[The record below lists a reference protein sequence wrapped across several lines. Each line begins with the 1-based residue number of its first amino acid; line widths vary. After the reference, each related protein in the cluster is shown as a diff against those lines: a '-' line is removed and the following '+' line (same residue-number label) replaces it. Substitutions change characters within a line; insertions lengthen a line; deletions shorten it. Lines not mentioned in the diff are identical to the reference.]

1 MQEEAAKESF
11 AESLRELMEDE
22 GLTVT
27 AFAGSVACDVAAVRR
42 WLYGEHFAD
51 ALVLVRIVRQYRISA
66 DYLFGLSD
74 NKNLILVVQ
83 PDTFYERYCF
93 LKRKS
98 GMTDYAIGKFCK
110 IKSGVISKWKKIR
123 SYPQTAHLLR
133 LAECLNASLDYLL
146 GLRAYAD

>member
-51 ALVLVRIVRQYRISA
+51 ALVLVRIVPAISHFCRLSVRA
-66 DYLFGLSD
+66 FG
-74 NKNLILVVQ
+74 
-83 PDTFYERYCF
+83 
-93 LKRKS
+93 
-98 GMTDYAIGKFCK
+98 
-110 IKSGVISKWKKIR
+110 
-123 SYPQTAHLLR
+123 
-133 LAECLNASLDYLL
+133 
-146 GLRAYAD
+146 